1 MAKKIKMVLYGEP
14 GTGKSVF
21 AGNSSKAFFIT
32 SDGNYEWLEGLV
44 PDFDEKNHV
53 QISSFAEFERLLPQL
68 LTDAYAQY
76 DTFVL
81 DIIDNLYTWADFEL
95 CKKNRVNHVSEL
107 GDYGKGYD
115 LLRKPFIAAILKFIA
130 IDKNI
135 IILSHEST
143 YEEKTKKGT
152 TITRYTPNSTIP
164 LSKVWEKIAG
174 QCQFVIRCYKDYET
188 DENGR
193 TVIKR
198 LLDIKNTP
206 EEWGTYR
213 LLDSDTPD
221 TIPLD
226 WNVFSDIVGLSN
238 KKSTT
243 IHQTVITSDMKSAG
257 ISETKEVVTEDEK
270 KVTPAVKVTP
280 KPVVTQKIEEVKQ
293 EPQVEKVVEA
303 PKPVAP
309 TPKVKTV
316 EVQDLPQQE
325 APQQEAPKSKAD
337 KIAELQRKLAE
348 INAKKNNK

>member
-21 AGNSSKAFFIT
+21 AGNSSKPFFIT

-44 PDFDEKNHV
+44 PDFNEKNHI
-53 QISSFAEFERLLPQL
+53 QLSSFAEFERLVPQL
-68 LTDAYAQY
+68 STDAFKDY
-76 DTFVL
+76 DTFVI
-81 DIIDNLYTWADFEL
+81 DIIDNFYTWADFEL

-213 LLDSDTPD
+213 LLDPDTPD

-226 WNVFSDIVGLSN
+226 WNVFADIVGLSN

-243 IHQTVITSDMKSAG
+243 THQNVVTSDMQAKS
-257 ISETKEVVTEDEK
+257 ISETTTEAEAIEK
-270 KVTPAVKVTP
+270 KVEKKTATTIVPP
-280 KPVVTQKIEEVKQ
+280 KPQPTVEKQVVEEKIKTVETEDLPQKEEVK
-293 EPQVEKVVEA
+293 PQPTVQA
-303 PKPVAP
+303 KPA
-309 TPKVKTV
+309 
-316 EVQDLPQQE
+316 QSD
-325 APQQEAPKSKAD
+325 APKSKAD
-337 KIAELQRKLAE
+337 KIAELQAKLAE

>member
-53 QISSFAEFERLLPQL
+53 QLSSFAEFEKLVPQL
-68 LTDAYAQY
+68 STDAYKDY
-76 DTFVL
+76 YTYVL
-81 DIIDNLYTWADFEL
+81 DIIDNFYTWADFEL

-152 TITRYTPNSTIP
+152 TITRYTPNSSIP

-213 LLDSDTPD
+213 LLDPDTPD

-226 WNVFSDIVGLSN
+226 WNVFADIVGLSN

-243 IHQTVITSDMKSAG
+243 THQTVITSDMQANS
-257 ISETKEVVTEDEK
+257 ISENTTNEVTEK
-270 KVTPAVKVTP
+270 KAATP
-280 KPVVTQKIEEVKQ
+280 KPAAKPATPVQPKVQTVEKEDLPQEQPKVQEVKQ
-293 EPQVEKVVEA
+293 VEVPKVETPVT
-303 PKPVAP
+303 PVAD
-309 TPKVKTV
+309 TNS
-316 EVQDLPQQE
+316 
-325 APQQEAPKSKAD
+325 AAKSKED
-337 KIAELQRKLAE
+337 KINELRAKLAA
-348 INAKKNNK
+348 INAAKNKK